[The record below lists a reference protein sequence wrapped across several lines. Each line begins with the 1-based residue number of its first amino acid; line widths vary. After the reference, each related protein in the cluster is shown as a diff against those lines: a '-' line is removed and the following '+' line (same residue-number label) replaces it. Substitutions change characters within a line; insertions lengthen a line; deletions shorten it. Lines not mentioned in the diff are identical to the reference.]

1 MTRRRVA
8 AWLAGT
14 LALLLLAA
22 AVALSLLLQ
31 PQRLSRLALD
41 TVGGILG
48 LEISAAGEARYR
60 LRGTPML
67 EVRDVVARQPGA
79 ATPLL
84 RAERVFLS
92 LPWSTL
98 RNRAAPLELD
108 RIELDAPRLDVAALQ
123 AWLATRPPGDGRIP
137 TLRNGMLVSNGRIDG
152 DRWHIEGLRLTLD
165 ALRAGAPLAAK
176 ARGRLVLASPTTVE
190 FDLRIAAE
198 RVENG
203 SGAAVTGRATLDN
216 GSWRLPASLTASGP
230 LRYDAGILRL
240 HPLRFGASARYEGGD
255 TSLPFTI
262 GLHGPLR
269 LREGAWSLAP
279 ADMVL
284 HGDGVIPNLDA
295 RGRIALSRAL
305 LVELSGRIAQWPQA
319 WPALPAPLDA
329 PGTPLPFSLAYAG
342 AATLGDP
349 VALQLAHGGASA
361 EALFR
366 VQEVLDWT
374 RAAAGGSPLPPLRA
388 RASAPR
394 IEVPG
399 GVLEGVE
406 VSIEESIEESP

>member
-14 LALLLLAA
+14 LVLLLLAA
-22 AVALSLLLQ
+22 VVALSLLLQ

-48 LEISAAGEARYR
+48 LEISASGEARYR

-137 TLRNGMLVSNGRIDG
+137 TLRNGLLVNDGRIDG
-152 DRWHIEGLRLTLD
+152 DGWHVEGFGLSLQ

-190 FDLRIAAE
+190 FDLRTAAE

-203 SGAAVTGRATLDN
+203 SGAAVTGHATLDN
-216 GSWRLPASLTASGP
+216 GSWRLPAYLTASGP

-240 HPLRFGASARYEGGD
+240 QPLRFGASARYEGGD
-255 TSLPFTI
+255 TSLPFTL

-269 LREGAWSLAP
+269 LRDGAWSLAP
-279 ADMVL
+279 ADVVL
-284 HGDGVIPNLDA
+284 HGEGVVPDLDA

-305 LVELSGRIAQWPQA
+305 LLGLSGHMAEWPQA
-319 WPALPAPLDA
+319 WPTLPPPLDA
-329 PGTPLPFSLAYAG
+329 PGAPLPFSIAYAG
-342 AATLGDP
+342 APTLADP
-349 VALQLAHGGASA
+349 VALQLAHGDARA
-361 EALFR
+361 DAVFR
-366 VQEVLDWT
+366 IADVLGWSQD
-374 RAAAGGSPLPPLRA
+374 AANGSPLPPLRA

-406 VSIEESIEESP
+406 VTIEESP

>member
-22 AVALSLLLQ
+22 AIVLSLLAQ

-41 TVGGILG
+41 AVGGILG
-48 LEISAAGEARYR
+48 LEISASGEARYR

-67 EVRDVVARQPGA
+67 EVREVVARQPGA

-98 RNRAAPLELD
+98 RNRAAPLELE
-108 RIELDAPRLDVAALQ
+108 RIELDAPRLDVAALK

-137 TLRNGMLVSNGRIDG
+137 TLRNGLQVNDGRIDG
-152 DRWHIEGLRLTLD
+152 DGWHVEALGLSLD

-176 ARGRLVLASPTTVE
+176 ARGRLVLAPPTAVE

-216 GSWRLPASLTASGP
+216 GSWRLPAYVTASGP
-230 LRYDAGILRL
+230 LRYDAGTLRVQ
-240 HPLRFGASARYEGGD
+240 PLRFGASARYEGSD
-255 TSLPFTI
+255 TTLPFTL

-269 LREGAWSLAP
+269 LRDGAWSLAP
-279 ADMVL
+279 AEVVL
-284 HGDGVIPNLDA
+284 HGEGVVPTLDA

-305 LVELSGRIAQWPQA
+305 LVDLSGRIAEWPQA
-319 WPALPAPLDA
+319 WPPLPPPLDA
-329 PGTPLPFSLAYAG
+329 PDTPLPFSVAYAG
-342 AATLGDP
+342 SATLGGP
-349 VALQLAHGGASA
+349 VAVQLARGDARA
-361 EALFR
+361 EA
-366 VQEVLDWT
+366 VLRIAEILAWSQSVADD
-374 RAAAGGSPLPPLRA
+374 SPLPPLRA
-388 RASAPR
+388 RATAPR
-394 IEVPG
+394 IDVPG

-406 VSIEESIEESP
+406 VSIEESP